1 MGLWDRMRGIARSR
15 RDTGDAGWSE
25 RMDTTVR
32 DQQATLA
39 QLRRALADLST
50 NRRRVEFQLKK
61 LQQQAAQLDATAQ
74 ERVTAGDDEGARS
87 ALTRKV
93 TTDRAIA
100 DLTDR
105 HATLLA
111 DERRLTGTAD
121 EVQTQIEDF
130 RIRKDTLVARES
142 AATAKTEMHRINR
155 DHGAIAGDLDDVERH
170 TREAEA
176 TAAAYDELADPTDA
190 ASWDRAFE
198 GGSVEAGAPPQTLEE
213 GGTRGPKSLPE

>member
-15 RDTGDAGWSE
+15 RDAGDEGWGE

-50 NRRRVEFQLKK
+50 NRRRVELQLNK

-74 ERVTAGDDEGARS
+74 ERVAAGDDEGARS

-93 TTDRAIA
+93 TMEKAIA
-100 DLTDR
+100 DLAER
-105 HATLLA
+105 HATLQT
-111 DERRLTGTAD
+111 DEQRLTGTAD
-121 EVQTQIEDF
+121 QVQTQIEDF

-142 AATAKTEMHRINR
+142 AATAKTEMHRITR
-155 DHGAIAGDLDDVERH
+155 DNGAIAGDLDDVERH

-190 ASWDRAFE
+190 ASWDRLFE
-198 GGSVEAGAPPQTLEE
+198 SGTPRQTLEE
-213 GGTRGPKSLPE
+213 GDPRGPKSLPE

>member
-1 MGLWDRMRGIARSR
+1 MGLWDRVRNVARSR
-15 RDTGDAGWSE
+15 RDDDDGWSE

-50 NRRRVEFQLKK
+50 NRRRVELQLKK
-61 LQQQAAQLDATAQ
+61 LNLQSSQLEAAAA
-74 ERVTAGDDEGARS
+74 ERVGAGDDEGARS
-87 ALTRKV
+87 ALARKV
-93 TTDRAIA
+93 TLEKAVA
-100 DLTDR
+100 DLADR

-111 DERRLTGTAD
+111 DEQRLTATAD
-121 EVQTQIEDF
+121 QVQTQIEDF

-155 DHGAIAGDLDDVERH
+155 DQGAIAGDLDEVERH

-198 GGSVEAGAPPQTLEE
+198 TGTSQRGTIE
-213 GGTRGPKSLPE
+213 GGADGPKSLPQ

>member
-1 MGLWDRMRGIARSR
+1 M
-15 RDTGDAGWSE
+15 DAA
-25 RMDTTVR
+25 VR

-50 NRRRVEFQLKK
+50 NRRRVELQLNK
-61 LQQQAAQLDATAQ
+61 LRQQAAELDAAAQ

-93 TTDRAIA
+93 TMEKAIG

-121 EVQTQIEDF
+121 QVETQIEDF

-142 AATAKTEMHRINR
+142 AATATTEMYRISR

-190 ASWDRAFE
+190 AGWDRAFE
-198 GGSVEAGAPPQTLEE
+198 GGALDGGPSDTLEE
-213 GGTRGPKSLPE
+213 GGTRGQKSLPE

>member
-1 MGLWDRMRGIARSR
+1 MGLWDRVRNVGRSR
-15 RDTGDAGWSE
+15 RADDDGWSE

-50 NRRRVEFQLKK
+50 NRRRVELQLKK
-61 LQQQAAQLDATAQ
+61 LNLQSSQLEAAAA
-74 ERVTAGDDEGARS
+74 ERVAAGDDEGARS

-93 TTDRAIA
+93 TLEKAVA
-100 DLTDR
+100 DLADR

-111 DERRLTGTAD
+111 DEQRLTGTAD
-121 EVQTQIEDF
+121 QVQTQIEDF

-155 DHGAIAGDLDDVERH
+155 DQGAIAGDLDEVERH

-176 TAAAYDELADPTDA
+176 TAAAYDELADPTEA
-190 ASWDRAFE
+190 ENWDRAFE
-198 GGSVEAGAPPQTLEE
+198 AGTSGSGAIE
-213 GGTRGPKSLPE
+213 GGADGPKSLPQ